1 MYNFVHALPQAYQM
15 SFVMSMTCER
25 REWEIG
31 NAQNIPSF
39 ILHLQ
44 QLDKMLA
51 TAGKIADSTL
61 NACLEICL
69 REFDRAEKTQ
79 LLQDTMQN
87 KMHVYGMGLCVLA
100 SRYMG
105 DNEGDNTHPRS
116 FHQQDKLERYMSK
129 FYQKL
134 VFVNKKSDHFEF
146 EDVHTLICSIQ
157 LHFEEMYVKE
167 KDETSNTV
175 SRPLKGGHAD

>member
-1 MYNFVHALPQAYQM
+1 
-15 SFVMSMTCER
+15 
-25 REWEIG
+25 
-31 NAQNIPSF
+31 
-39 ILHLQ
+39 
-44 QLDKMLA
+44 
-51 TAGKIADSTL
+51 
-61 NACLEICL
+61 
-69 REFDRAEKTQ
+69 
-79 LLQDTMQN
+79 
-87 KMHVYGMGLCVLA
+87 
-100 SRYMG
+100 
-105 DNEGDNTHPRS
+105 
-116 FHQQDKLERYMSK
+116 MSK